1 MGIIE
6 DSYETIIYEDK
17 HRGKVWKEYL
27 ENLYD
32 EPELTWLEIEHEDEI
47 ANCLKYDVLREEFD
61 ETLRD
66 LIT

>member
-1 MGIIE
+1 LHEFKKSNNYHYNNNIAKMGIIE

-32 EPELTWLEIEHEDEI
+32 EPELT
-47 ANCLKYDVLREEFD
+47 
-61 ETLRD
+61 
-66 LIT
+66 